1 MPVLTTES
9 LCHSWAQGD
18 NWTTELTARYRLQ
31 GGPFAKRG
39 IPSYSPHRGQ
49 NANAAQATSMTRDI
63 DPSSESSL
71 FATLYAELRQI
82 AQRELHRNSHGTA
95 LSPTTVLHEAYLR
108 LQQRGGKAFSER
120 GAFLAYAS
128 RVMRNLVIDLV
139 RRRRAIK
146 RGGGFEI
153 TSLSSSA
160 PAPGVEVADLERLG
174 TAIDTLAA
182 LDPALGELVDL
193 KFFCGFSFVE
203 IASTRGVSE
212 RTVQRDWEKARILL
226 RRALEGQDLVS

>member
-1 MPVLTTES
+1 MLAWLPPSPKPLVS
-9 LCHSWAQGD
+9 
-18 NWTTELTARYRLQ
+18 RY
-31 GGPFAKRG
+31 
-39 IPSYSPHRGQ
+39 
-49 NANAAQATSMTRDI
+49 ATSMTRDA
-63 DPSSESSL
+63 DPAPQSSL

-82 AQRELHRNSHGTA
+82 AQRELRRNSGGGG

-108 LQQRGGKAFSER
+108 LQQHPGAVWRER

-139 RRRRAIK
+139 RRRQATK

-153 TSLSSSA
+153 TSLSSSE
-160 PAPGVEVADLERLG
+160 PERGVDVTDLERLG
-174 TAIDTLAA
+174 SAIDALAA

-203 IASTRGVSE
+203 IATARGVSE

-226 RRALEGQDLVS
+226 RRALEGQDLLP

>member
-1 MPVLTTES
+1 MR
-9 LCHSWAQGD
+9 
-18 NWTTELTARYRLQ
+18 RY
-31 GGPFAKRG
+31 
-39 IPSYSPHRGQ
+39 
-49 NANAAQATSMTRDI
+49 ATGVSHDTDSA
-63 DPSSESSL
+63 PQSSL

-82 AQRELHRNSHGTA
+82 AQRELRRNSGGGA
-95 LSPTTVLHEAYLR
+95 LSPTTILHEAYLT
-108 LQQRGGKAFSER
+108 LQQRPGTVLSER

-128 RVMRNLVIDLV
+128 RVMRNLIIDLV
-139 RRRRAIK
+139 RRRQAIK

-153 TSLSSSA
+153 TSLTSSL
-160 PAPGVEVADLERLG
+160 PEPGSDVTDLERLG
-174 TAIDTLAA
+174 AAIDTLVA

-226 RRALEGQDLVS
+226 RRALEGQDLLS

>member
-1 MPVLTTES
+1 
-9 LCHSWAQGD
+9 
-18 NWTTELTARYRLQ
+18 
-31 GGPFAKRG
+31 
-39 IPSYSPHRGQ
+39 
-49 NANAAQATSMTRDI
+49 MTRDA
-63 DPSSESSL
+63 DTAPPDSL

-82 AQRELHRNSHGTA
+82 AQRELRRNSGGGT
-95 LSPTTVLHEAYLR
+95 LSPTTILHEAYLT
-108 LQQRGGKAFSER
+108 LQQRPGTVLSER

-128 RVMRNLVIDLV
+128 RVMRNLIIDLV
-139 RRRRAIK
+139 RRRQAIK

-153 TSLSSSA
+153 TSVSSSL
-160 PAPGVEVADLERLG
+160 PEPGLDVTDLEHLG
-174 TAIDTLAA
+174 AAIDTLVA

-226 RRALEGQDLVS
+226 RRALEGQDLLS

>member
-1 MPVLTTES
+1 MWVSHDTDPAPQTS
-9 LCHSWAQGD
+9 Q
-18 NWTTELTARYRLQ
+18 
-31 GGPFAKRG
+31 FA
-39 IPSYSPHRGQ
+39 S
-49 NANAAQATSMTRDI
+49 
-63 DPSSESSL
+63 
-71 FATLYAELRQI
+71 LYAELRQI
-82 AQRELHRNSHGTA
+82 AQRELRRSSSGRV
-95 LSPTTVLHEAYLR
+95 LSPTTILHEAYLR
-108 LQQRGGKAFSER
+108 LQQRPGTDLSER

-139 RRRRAIK
+139 RRRQAIK

-153 TSLSSSA
+153 TSLPNSV
-160 PAPGVEVADLERLG
+160 PEPDVDVTDLERLAA
-174 TAIDTLAA
+174 AIDALVA

-226 RRALEGQDLVS
+226 RRALEGQDLLS